1 MFGREIGK
9 GSLNGQV
16 INQSVPLPIA
26 QPGITYKDEG
36 MTTVAAAEKKFPL
49 KTLLSFLGPGFL
61 VTVGFI
67 DPGNWATNMEGGSR
81 FGYELLW
88 VITLST
94 IMLIVIQNMA
104 AKLGIAT
111 GKSLAVNI
119 RERFSRPVS
128 ALLGL
133 TIVLACVATDMAEL
147 LGGAIGFNLLFGMP
161 LWSGALLTV
170 LFEVFLIVSQ
180 RYHRIEA
187 IIMGFLGIIGLCYL
201 VEILI
206 VKPDW
211 AELAPSMVVPSVNRS
226 SIYVAMAILG
236 AVVMPHNIFLHSNV
250 IHSRNWGISEG
261 EKMALL
267 RYEKVDT
274 LSAMLLGWVV
284 NSAMIIVAAAV
295 FSRHHVAVDS
305 IEQASATL
313 KPLAGPLAGL
323 LFAVALVFAG
333 VGSSVTSSM
342 AEVNVITGFL
352 GRPED
357 PRTLLYRISVF
368 VTAIPS
374 FVIILLAM
382 DTFRILIFSQ
392 VVLSIQLPFTLV
404 PLLILCRDRNLMGC
418 FRSSPLEFAAAVVI
432 SAVVT
437 ILNIYM
443 FYSTIAGGG

>member
-1 MFGREIGK
+1 
-9 GSLNGQV
+9 
-16 INQSVPLPIA
+16 
-26 QPGITYKDEG
+26 
-36 MTTVAAAEKKFPL
+36 MTTVAAGKKKFPL
-49 KTLLSFLGPGFL
+49 KTLLGFLGPGFL

-67 DPGNWATNMEGGSR
+67 DPGNWATNIEGGSR

-94 IMLIVIQNMA
+94 VMLIVIQHMA

-119 RERFSRPVS
+119 REHFSRPVS

-133 TIVLACVATDMAEL
+133 TIVLACMATDAAEL
-147 LGGAIGFNLLFGMP
+147 IGGAIGFKLLFGMP
-161 LWSGALLTV
+161 LWLGALLTV
-170 LFEVFLIVSQ
+170 FLEVFLIVSQ

-187 IIMGFLGIIGLCYL
+187 IIIGFLGIIGLCYL

-211 AELAPSMVVPSVNRS
+211 TVLARSMVVPNVNRS

-250 IHSRNWGISEG
+250 IHSRKWGISEG

-267 RYEKVDT
+267 HYEKIDT

-295 FSRHHVAVDS
+295 FFRHHVVVED

-313 KPLAGPLAGL
+313 RPLAGPLAGL

-352 GRPED
+352 GKPED

-374 FVIILLAM
+374 FVIIVLAM
-382 DTFRILIFSQ
+382 DTFRILVFSQ
-392 VVLSIQLPFTLV
+392 VVLSIQLPFTLI
-404 PLLILCRDRNLMGC
+404 PLVILCRDRNLMGC
-418 FRSSPLEFAAAVVI
+418 FRSSRLEFTAAVAISGVVI
-432 SAVVT
+432 V
-437 ILNIYM
+437 LNMYLL
-443 FYSTIAGGG
+443 YSTVVGGG

>member
-1 MFGREIGK
+1 
-9 GSLNGQV
+9 
-16 INQSVPLPIA
+16 
-26 QPGITYKDEG
+26 
-36 MTTVAAAEKKFPL
+36 MTSTTTIEKKSTL

-67 DPGNWATNMEGGSR
+67 DPGNWATNIEGGSK

-94 IMLIVIQNMA
+94 FMLIVIQHMA

-119 RERFSRPVS
+119 REYFPAPVS

-133 TIVLACVATDMAEL
+133 TIVLACIATDVAEL
-147 LGGAIGFNLLFGMP
+147 LGGAIGFFLLFEMP
-161 LWSGALLTV
+161 LWLGALLTV
-170 LFEVFLIVSQ
+170 FLEVFLIISQ
-180 RYHRIEA
+180 RYHKLET

-201 VEILI
+201 IEIFI

-211 AELAPSMVVPSVNRS
+211 GTLLPCLVVPNVNRE

-250 IHSRNWGISEG
+250 IHSRKWGISDD
-261 EKMALL
+261 EKLKLL
-267 RYEKVDT
+267 KYEKYDT
-274 LSAMLLGWVV
+274 FIAMILGWVI

-295 FSRHHVAVDS
+295 FSKNHIVVNS

-313 KPLAGPLAGL
+313 TPLAGSFAGF

-333 VGSSVTSSM
+333 VGSSITSSM

-352 GRPED
+352 GQPED
-357 PRTLLYRISVF
+357 QRTLLYRLSVF
-368 VTAIPS
+368 ITSIPS
-374 FVIILLAM
+374 FIIILMVL

-392 VVLSIQLPFTLV
+392 VILSIQLPFTLV
-404 PLLILCRDRNLMGC
+404 PLLLLCRDKKLMGR
-418 FRSSPLEFAAAVVI
+418 FASGKTEFIAAVII
-432 SAVVT
+432 SAIVI
-437 ILNIYM
+437 ILNIYLL
-443 FYSTIAGGG
+443 YSTITGAS

>member
-1 MFGREIGK
+1 VSGREIGND
-9 GSLNGQV
+9 SLNGQ
-16 INQSVPLPIA
+16 ITGQSFPLAIV
-26 QPGITYKDEG
+26 QQGKTHKDVG
-36 MTTVAAAEKKFPL
+36 MTNMAAVNKEFPL

-61 VTVGFI
+61 ITVGFI
-67 DPGNWATNMEGGSR
+67 DPGNWATNIEGGSK

-94 IMLIVIQNMA
+94 IMLIVIQHMA

-128 ALLGL
+128 AFLGL
-133 TIVLACVATDMAEL
+133 TIVLACVATDVAEL

-211 AELAPSMVVPSVNRS
+211 AALAPSMVVPNVNRS
-226 SIYVAMAILG
+226 SIYVAMGILG

-250 IHSRNWGISEG
+250 IHSRKWGISED
-261 EKMALL
+261 EKTALL
-267 RYEKVDT
+267 HYEKVDT
-274 LSAMLLGWVV
+274 LSAMLLGWGV

-295 FSRHHVAVDS
+295 FSHHHVLVDS

-313 KPLAGPLAGL
+313 KPLAGSLAEF

-382 DTFRILIFSQ
+382 NTFRILIFSQ

-404 PLLILCRDRNLMGC
+404 PLLILCRDRNLMGS
-418 FRSSPLEFAAAVVI
+418 FRSGQLEFAAAGAI
-432 SAVVT
+432 SAVVI
-437 ILNIYM
+437 ILNIYLL
-443 FYSTIAGGG
+443 YSTIAGGG

>member
-1 MFGREIGK
+1 
-9 GSLNGQV
+9 
-16 INQSVPLPIA
+16 
-26 QPGITYKDEG
+26 
-36 MTTVAAAEKKFPL
+36 MTSMAATRKAFSF

-61 VTVGFI
+61 ITVGFI
-67 DPGNWATNMEGGSR
+67 DPGNWATNIEGGSR
-81 FGYELLW
+81 FGYDLLW

-104 AKLGIAT
+104 AKLGIVT

-119 RERFSRPVS
+119 RERFSAPAS
-128 ALLGL
+128 AFLGL
-133 TIVLACVATDMAEL
+133 TIVLACVATDVAEL
-147 LGGAIGFNLLFGMP
+147 LGGAIGFHLLFGMP

-170 LFEVFLIVSQ
+170 FLKVFLVVSQ

-187 IIMGFLGIIGLCYL
+187 IIMGFLAIIGLCYL
-201 VEILI
+201 VEIIL

-211 AELAPSMVVPSVNRS
+211 RILAPSLVVPRVDRS

-250 IHSRNWGISEG
+250 IHSRKWGITG
-261 EKMALL
+261 DEKMTLL
-267 RYEKVDT
+267 RYEKLDT
-274 LSAMLLGWVV
+274 LFAMLMGWAV
-284 NSAMIIVAAAV
+284 NAAMIIVAAAV
-295 FSRHHVAVDS
+295 FFRHHVVIDN

-313 KPLAGPLAGL
+313 SPLAGPLAGF

-333 VGSSVTSSM
+333 VGSSLTSSM

-352 GRPED
+352 GKPED

-374 FVIILLAM
+374 LMIILM
-382 DTFRILIFSQ
+382 TTDTFRILIFSQ

-404 PLLILCRDRNLMGC
+404 PLLILCRDNSLMGR
-418 FRSSPLEFAAAVVI
+418 FRSGRPEFAAAMVI
-432 SAVVT
+432 SAIVI
-437 ILNIYM
+437 ILNIYLL
-443 FYSTIAGGG
+443 YSTLAGGA

>member
-1 MFGREIGK
+1 
-9 GSLNGQV
+9 
-16 INQSVPLPIA
+16 LPIV
-26 QPGITYKDEG
+26 QPCVTLQDGG
-36 MTTVAAAEKKFPL
+36 MTTVAAAKKRFPL
-49 KTLLSFLGPGFL
+49 KTLLSFMGPGFL

-67 DPGNWATNMEGGSR
+67 DPGNWATNIEGGSK

-88 VITLST
+88 VITIST
-94 IMLIVIQNMA
+94 IMLIVIQKMA

-119 RERFSRPVS
+119 RERFSAPVS

-161 LWSGALLTV
+161 LWLGALVTV
-170 LFEVFLIVSQ
+170 LLEVFLIVSQ
-180 RYHRIEA
+180 RYHRIEV

-211 AELAPSMVVPSVNRS
+211 AVLVPSMVIPSVNRS

-250 IHSRNWGISEG
+250 IHSRKWGISEG
-261 EKMALL
+261 EKMSLL
-267 RYEKVDT
+267 HYEKVDT

-295 FSRHHVAVDS
+295 FSRHHVVVDS
-305 IEQASATL
+305 IEQASAIL
-313 KPLAGPLAGL
+313 KPLAGPLAGF

-374 FVIILLAM
+374 FMVILLAM

-392 VVLSIQLPFTLV
+392 VVLSIQLPFTLI
-404 PLLILCRDRNLMGC
+404 PLLILCRDRNRMGL
-418 FRSSPLEFAAAVVI
+418 FRSGRLEFAAAVVI
-432 SAVVT
+432 SAVVI
-437 ILNIYM
+437 ILNVYLL
-443 FYSTIAGGG
+443 YSTLTGGS